1 QTHPFL
7 VVSGVG
13 VAVVME
19 TVAVDSGVVWW
30 RYGGCCHGGAGGK
43 GAAVG
48 DGVDWRWVV
57 VFGVDGGSGCVVVVG
72 SSG

>member
-1 QTHPFL
+1 QTHHFL

-30 RYGGCCHGGAGGK
+30 RYGGCCHGGAGSK

-48 DGVDWRWVV
+48 DGVDCGGLWCSVWMVV
-57 VFGVDGGSGCVVVVG
+57 VAAW
-72 SSG
+72 

>member
-1 QTHPFL
+1 VINLHSQTHPFL

-19 TVAVDSGVVWW
+19 TVTVDSGVVWW

-48 DGVDWRWVV
+48 VV
-57 VFGVDGGSGCVVVVG
+57 VLAVVG
-72 SSG
+72 CGVQCGWW